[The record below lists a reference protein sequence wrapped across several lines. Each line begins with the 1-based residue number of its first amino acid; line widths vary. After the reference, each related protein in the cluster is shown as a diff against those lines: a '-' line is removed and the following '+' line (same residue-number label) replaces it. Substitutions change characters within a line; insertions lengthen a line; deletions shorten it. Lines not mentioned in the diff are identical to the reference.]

1 MEAFFNAILPNLVD
15 AALLH
20 VDLPLDGLTSRDGF
34 GQKADRTFGLH
45 YRWCQDLHQCGDA

>member
-1 MEAFFNAILPNLVD
+1 MEAFFDAILPNLVD

-45 YRWCQDLHQCGDA
+45 YRWC